1 MTRSDEPCSQ
11 RLDGIHILL
20 VDDQQDSRD
29 MLRYALEGYG
39 ALVTVAASAE
49 HAVTLFWQVRP
60 NVLVTDLS
68 MPGGDGYELLR
79 ILRTIEHPGG
89 DRTPAILVTGLP
101 PHEHRERARLAGFAA
116 LLPKPL
122 DIKALCAA
130 IVRLVRDGEFQ

>member
-11 RLDGIHILL
+11 SLDGIHILL

-68 MPGGDGYELLR
+68 MPGGLGR
-79 ILRTIEHPGG
+79 SAAN
-89 DRTPAILVTGLP
+89 PAS
-101 PHEHRERARLAGFAA
+101 RARSRCSWGGSPVTRIAGV
-116 LLPKPL
+116 LSPPR
-122 DIKALCAA
+122 CS
-130 IVRLVRDGEFQ
+130 IVRRIRRSSYPRSEER